1 MQFYLYFIES
11 MTTELTKDI
20 WNNFIAIPFNKNK
33 SHNFSVKDL
42 KTIIEKHLGKEEV
55 KKQFKPFKVGEVYQ
69 TKGQVSEPFKIAE
82 IKTKIKEGKTVP
94 YYFNGFYLNRE
105 HLGICPINAE
115 QLIQKIR

>member
-1 MQFYLYFIES
+1 
-11 MTTELTKDI
+11 MTANLTKDI

-42 KTIIEKHLGKEEV
+42 KTIVEKHLGKEE
-55 KKQFKPFKVGEVYQ
+55 KPKQFKPFKVGEIYQ
-69 TKGQVSEPFKIAE
+69 TKGQVSEEFKITE
-82 IKTKIKEGKTVP
+82 IKTKIKDGKTVP
-94 YYFNGFYLNRE
+94 YYFKGYYLERE